1 MITQVSIE
9 DNHVLLED
17 SSGRQVAL
25 SGNMSFDDFSEAISK
40 LEFAYG
46 LRRWAVKYFYCIQG

>member
-17 SSGRQVAL
+17 NSGRQIAL
-25 SGNMSFDDFSEAISK
+25 SGKMSFDDFNEAISK
-40 LEFAYG
+40 LDFAYG
-46 LRRWAVKYFYCIQG
+46 LRRWAVKYFVYVQG